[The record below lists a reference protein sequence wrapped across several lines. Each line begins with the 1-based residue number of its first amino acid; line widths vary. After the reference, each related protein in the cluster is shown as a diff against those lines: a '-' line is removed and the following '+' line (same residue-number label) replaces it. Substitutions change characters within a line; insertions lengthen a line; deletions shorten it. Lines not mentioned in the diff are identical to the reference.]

1 MKKVICIETG
11 EVFDSLTQ
19 AGERLGCSRQAIHQ
33 QLKGLA
39 KICCGVHFKYLES
52 KEEEITNGKK

>member
-19 AGERLGCSRQAIHQ
+19 AGKWLGCSRQAIHA
-33 QLKGLA
+33 QLKGGA
-39 KICCGVHFKYLES
+39 KSCCGVHFKYLES
-52 KEEEITNGKK
+52 KKEEDEITK